1 LVSHFALM
9 SDPYAPES
17 GRTPAAETDASLELV
32 PEPPREPRGE
42 RRGVSRAL
50 LAATLLVAILASGAV
65 WLDSRR
71 ADRALRTEVAQRLT
85 QLERTAGQS
94 TQSQAQ
100 LAAEVRDA
108 HAKITLLE
116 TRLAESQ
123 EQQAGLEALYRDLSP
138 SRDELAL
145 TEIEQLVTLAGQHL
159 ELAGNVSGARAA
171 LQVADAKLQRQDQ
184 PQWLPLR
191 RALARDIDR
200 LKGVPFVDV
209 PGLTVRLDQAIAAID
224 TLPLAMDERVPPTT
238 APPPAQPETRW
249 ERFLRDVAT
258 ELRQLVRIEVSDRP
272 AAPLLPASQQYF
284 VRENLKLRLLAARI
298 ALLAR
303 DDVSFKADLLAA
315 QTWLSQYFDTR
326 AKPVQA
332 VQAIIRQVAA
342 TPMPTQIPDIARTLD
357 AVRVLRLSAER
368 GATREATSAPA
379 RNAR

>member
-1 LVSHFALM
+1 M

-145 TEIEQLVTLAGQHL
+145 TEIEQLVTLAGQQL
-159 ELAGNVSGARAA
+159 ELAGNVSGALAA